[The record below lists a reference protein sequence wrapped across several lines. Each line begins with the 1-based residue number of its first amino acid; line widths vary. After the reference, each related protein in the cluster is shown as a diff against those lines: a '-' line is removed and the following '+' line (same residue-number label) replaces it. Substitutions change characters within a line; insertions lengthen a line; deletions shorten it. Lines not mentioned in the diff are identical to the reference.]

1 MEYDIV
7 KTEEIV
13 NNEEVNPIVDAENIQ
28 ITHQQIEDSAKALFD
43 MKGLSMLEIDKLF
56 DAIKAAKKNKNYDY
70 QDAIPKKYRYLIAN
84 AAANLNIKPKKAARF
99 IVEQIASDA
108 EISSA
113 VDTFKNEMNNVIA
126 ESNAEL
132 MKLAGKN
139 EDELIAEMDAI
150 KEAHPEKANDIDLM
164 KNALLAAKTF
174 DKEIDW
180 YSSSSKNVSLH
191 RRVCKHDNSEVM
203 AFNKLI
209 NRSPIKCKSFE
220 ECVSA
225 ISMRSSYALDA
236 IIKTMLIVVAH
247 YRYFKVEENIEAMST
262 EDLAELYYI
271 NTLLNNICNMKYE
284 MILSEESQKLL
295 NSIEGII
302 PVFL

>member
-1 MEYDIV
+1 MEYDIA

-13 NNEEVNPIVDAENIQ
+13 NEEVNPIVDAENIQ

-70 QDAIPKKYRYLIAN
+70 QDAIPKKYRYLIGS
-84 AAANLNIKPKKAARF
+84 AAANLNIKPKKAAKF
-99 IVEQIASDA
+99 IIEQIASDA

-150 KEAHPEKANDIDLM
+150 KEAHPEKADKIDLM

-180 YSSSSKNVSLH
+180 YASSSKNVSLH

>member
-1 MEYDIV
+1 MEYDIA

-13 NNEEVNPIVDAENIQ
+13 NEEVNPIVDAENIQ

-70 QDAIPKKYRYLIAN
+70 QDAIPKKYRYLIGS